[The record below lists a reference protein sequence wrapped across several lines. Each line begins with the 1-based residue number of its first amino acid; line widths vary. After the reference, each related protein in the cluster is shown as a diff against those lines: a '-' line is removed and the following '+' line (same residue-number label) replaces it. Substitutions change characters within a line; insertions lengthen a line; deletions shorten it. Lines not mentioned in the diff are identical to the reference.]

1 MMTCKE
7 ALVSIAACVA
17 GLLIVASANS
27 AADGVAPPNSH
38 QLRIGKNVFKASCGG
53 CHKWHG
59 GGGGGYGGAALSLR
73 QTQLDRAMIIE
84 TVSCGRPGTGMPS
97 HKRDAYKDGACY
109 GLTKEAAG
117 NTLPPVANDFLSPSE
132 IEAVADYVIANV
144 KGKGDPTLEEC
155 EAFWGQSSAV
165 CNELKKASA
174 DEQHSEIN
182 PAMERVP

>member
-1 MMTCKE
+1 MTNSE
-7 ALVSIAACVA
+7 LLATLTAAIVGC
-17 GLLIVASANS
+17 LIVASAGF
-27 AADGVAPPNSH
+27 AAGDEGVPSSH
-38 QLRIGKNVFKASCGG
+38 QMRLGKNVFKAACSG

-73 QTQLDRAMIIE
+73 QTQLDRGLIIE

-97 HKRDAYKDGACY
+97 HAREAYKDGACY

-117 NTLPPVANDFLSPSE
+117 NTLPPVANDFLSSSE

-155 EAFWGQSSAV
+155 ETFWGPSSAV
-165 CNELKKASA
+165 CNEFKKASA
-174 DEQHSEIN
+174 DEKRSEIN
-182 PAMERVP
+182 PAMEPVP